1 MNGRNGDVPKSVP
14 GVTDGG
20 DDDFAVFGYF
30 DIVFV
35 EDCNAIVVIEGSN
48 GYEATR
54 AEDI

>member
-35 EDCNAIVVIEGSN
+35 EDCNAIVFIEGAN
-48 GYEATR
+48 
-54 AEDI
+54 